1 MKQPKFK
8 KGDQVVMHSCP
19 EAEKPEN
26 KGIIFTCEK
35 DNLIYKNAPGE
46 LAFLEGYGS
55 INARYLV
62 IVYSDRKR
70 ENSPFEMRE
79 LEVRDSK
86 VTEVV
91 SELSRRGIMFIQTKS
106 KDEGYQMIYFKAAS
120 EVMSYIIYEIL

>member
-1 MKQPKFK
+1 MKEPKFK
-8 KGDQVVMHSCP
+8 KGDQVVIHSCAK
-19 EAEKPEN
+19 AELPQN
-26 KGIIFTCEK
+26 KGFIFTCIR
-35 DNLIYKNAPGE
+35 DSMLFNQSTGE
-46 LAFLEGYGS
+46 IAFLEGLGS
-55 INARYLV
+55 IDIKYLA
-62 IVYSDRKR
+62 IVYPERKR

-120 EVMSYIIYEIL
+120 EVMSYITYEIL